1 MQYSPKGNFYNM
13 QSHEGPPK
21 PNEEGKLQER
31 KRLIDLSRS
40 VIPACDVS
48 DLDSLEK
55 IVK

>member
-1 MQYSPKGNFYNM
+1 M